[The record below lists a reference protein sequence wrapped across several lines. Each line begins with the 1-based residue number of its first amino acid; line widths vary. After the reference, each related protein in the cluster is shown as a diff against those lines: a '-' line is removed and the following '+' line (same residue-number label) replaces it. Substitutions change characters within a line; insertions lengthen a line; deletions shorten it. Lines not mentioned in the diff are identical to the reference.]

1 MCPDGTTTPLCSYE
15 PQYESLVLCDPFVT
29 ETLRKG
35 RINIKLFNIAMGII
49 MGVVL
54 GFVMAQFF
62 DLLPA
67 IIIGVIM
74 GGSIAFGSSAMS
86 TQKGHCGD

>member
-1 MCPDGTTTPLCSYE
+1 M
-15 PQYESLVLCDPFVT
+15 
-29 ETLRKG
+29 
-35 RINIKLFNIAMGII
+35 KLFDLTMGII
-49 MGVVL
+49 FGAVFGV
-54 GFVMAQFF
+54 VMAQSV

-86 TQKGHCGD
+86 TEKNTAVTDRH